1 MVNIN
6 TNNMNFEQLKIK
18 LKQNPRLKRL
28 LLNFIMHPVKTRP
41 QWWIR
46 LFQFVYLEKRK
57 GSVIYHSVR
66 KDLVPFNRFILG
78 NYSVVEDF
86 SCLNN
91 AVGDLI
97 IGNNS
102 RIGLGN
108 TIIGPVQIGNDV
120 NIAQNVTIS
129 GLNHNFQD
137 INKTISSQGV
147 STSQIVIE
155 DDVWVGANSVILS
168 GVQIG
173 KHSIIAAG
181 SIVTRSIPSFCIV
194 AGNPAKIIKQYD
206 FDKKEWARIK
216 T

>member
-1 MVNIN
+1 
-6 TNNMNFEQLKIK
+6 MNFEQLKIK

-46 LFQFVYLEKRK
+46 LFQFVYLKKGK
-57 GSVIYHSVR
+57 GSVIYHSAR

-108 TIIGPVQIGNDV
+108 TIIGPVQIGNNV

-155 DDVWVGANSVILS
+155 DDVWIGANCVILAGS
-168 GVQIG
+168 KIG
-173 KHSIIAAG
+173 KHTIIAAG
-181 SIVTRSIPSFCIV
+181 SVVTHSVPSFCV
-194 AGNPAKIIKQYD
+194 AAGSPAKIIKQYD
-206 FDKKEWARIK
+206 FDKKEWIRILE
-216 T
+216 

>member
-1 MVNIN
+1 
-6 TNNMNFEQLKIK
+6 MNFEQLKIK